1 MPPAKFRSDR
11 GSIVLEFLGF
21 GLLLQIPLLL
31 LCTALIGAQHDQYV
45 AEAITRNA
53 LRSFVLKGTPVAQT
67 VAEIALDYKT
77 PLSRVSVAFSCR
89 PSDCSADDVWLEV
102 KTRIGAAMAV
112 VVARK

>member
-21 GLLLQIPLLL
+21 GLLLQIPMLL

-53 LRSFVLKGTPVAQT
+53 LRSFMLSGTPVAQT
-67 VAEIALDYKT
+67 ATEVALEYKV
-77 PLSRVSVAFSCR
+77 PASRVSVALSCR
-89 PSDCSADDVWLEV
+89 PTDCSDAGVWLEL
-102 KTRIGAAMAV
+102 KTQIGLAKAV
-112 VVARK
+112 GVARK